1 MGSKNYRV
9 RNKITI
15 VDNFLP
21 QKEFEESRDYI
32 LSVYQN
38 WFWHDNISTPI
49 DVGIRNYGFGFNLTT
64 DTNKFRECETKKYTQ
79 NLIESVRDFARC
91 KNILRARLDMT
102 TNVMERIRH
111 CPHVDRFDR
120 HVSAIFYFTDSDA
133 ETVIYNEKLLK
144 PNDTMG
150 ELTVNTSV
158 RPKENRLMLFDG
170 QHIHT
175 GHSPVKYSR
184 RVLLNIN
191 LN

>member
-64 DTNKFRECETKKYTQ
+64 DTNKFRECETKKYT
-79 NLIESVRDFARC
+79 
-91 KNILRARLDMT
+91 
-102 TNVMERIRH
+102 
-111 CPHVDRFDR
+111 
-120 HVSAIFYFTDSDA
+120 
-133 ETVIYNEKLLK
+133 
-144 PNDTMG
+144 
-150 ELTVNTSV
+150 
-158 RPKENRLMLFDG
+158 
-170 QHIHT
+170 
-175 GHSPVKYSR
+175 
-184 RVLLNIN
+184 
-191 LN
+191 

>member
-1 MGSKNYRV
+1 MESTKGRV
-9 RNKITI
+9 RDEITV
-15 VDNFLP
+15 VDNFLT
-21 QKEFEESRDYI
+21 QDEFEYAKSFV
-32 LSVYQN
+32 LSDEQS
-38 WFWHDNISTPI
+38 WHWHDNISTHI
-49 DVGIRNYGFGFNLTT
+49 DVGIRNYGFGYNLTT
-64 DTNKFRECETKKYTQ
+64 DTNQFRECKTREYTQ
-79 NLIESVRDFARC
+79 SLIEKVRDFAKC

-120 HVSAIFYFTDSDA
+120 PLSAIFYFTDSDA
-133 ETVIYNEKLLK
+133 ETVIYNEKLIK
-144 PNDTMG
+144 PNDIMG
-150 ELTVNTSV
+150 ELTVNTSI

-175 GHSPVKYSR
+175 GHSPTKYSR